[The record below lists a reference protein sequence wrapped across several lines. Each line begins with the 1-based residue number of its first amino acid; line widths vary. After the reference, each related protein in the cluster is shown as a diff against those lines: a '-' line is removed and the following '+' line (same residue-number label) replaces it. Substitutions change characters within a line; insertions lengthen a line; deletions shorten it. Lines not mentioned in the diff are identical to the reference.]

1 MSPRRGFVKWLADY
15 VKRSPRQLANLAKA
29 RGIPR
34 AGNGYNFDWGANLD
48 DLAILI
54 RELRKFRKGKRK
66 SPPKR
71 RKRMTALDQFS
82 RAVHRAA
89 WLAQIDK
96 IELLQ
101 DEIGSAKL
109 TRLRSLANSVMA
121 LGQVRA
127 AIERRLDK
135 VAGVRS

>member
-1 MSPRRGFVKWLADY
+1 
-15 VKRSPRQLANLAKA
+15 
-29 RGIPR
+29 
-34 AGNGYNFDWGANLD
+34 
-48 DLAILI
+48 
-54 RELRKFRKGKRK
+54 
-66 SPPKR
+66 
-71 RKRMTALDQFS
+71 MTLLDQFS

-127 AIERRLDK
+127 AIECLLQQSGRCAIMTCQLQ
-135 VAGVRS
+135 A